1 MFLYNLLLFILTLIG
16 GSAPLWLKSIDE
28 QRTNYLLAFSGSFLL
43 SITLL
48 HLLPETFRDLG
59 HEAGLFVLIG
69 FFVQLL
75 IQRFTHGVEHGHT
88 HVAVEDHYHHH
99 HHGDAHIHTHAIPL
113 LSVIAG
119 LSLHAFMEGLPLG
132 FNYRFEATEPSL
144 YLAVA
149 AHKLPEAMLLT
160 SLVVNRKGRKN
171 ALLVLVLFSL
181 ITPFAS
187 VLASFLGKR
196 YLLMSNVI
204 MWLVPIVAGAFIHI
218 ATTIFFESGTRQHML
233 TWRKTLS
240 ILLGVALGLTT
251 LLFE

>member
-88 HVAVEDHYHHH
+88 HVAVEDHHHH
-99 HHGDAHIHTHAIPL
+99 HH
-113 LSVIAG
+113 
-119 LSLHAFMEGLPLG
+119 
-132 FNYRFEATEPSL
+132 
-144 YLAVA
+144 
-149 AHKLPEAMLLT
+149 LT
-160 SLVVNRKGRKN
+160 
-171 ALLVLVLFSL
+171 
-181 ITPFAS
+181 
-187 VLASFLGKR
+187 
-196 YLLMSNVI
+196 
-204 MWLVPIVAGAFIHI
+204 
-218 ATTIFFESGTRQHML
+218 TTIVITVTAPPHAHAEHQVADNEHGNVERGVRRRRVQRAVEQHPRLQAEVERDEHVVAPLRERVCVFFL
-233 TWRKTLS
+233 CLD
-240 ILLGVALGLTT
+240 GVRV
-251 LLFE
+251 